1 MKKDRKAR
9 RAALHLRLLA
19 RKRVEAALAFALQAG
34 VPDFLEDATYTAI
47 VLSAFHRSVL
57 ADFIKP
63 LHQCSGRLGLTLDTL
78 HIVASVSRRKSF
90 P

>member
-1 MKKDRKAR
+1 MKKDRETR

-19 RKRVEAALAFALQAG
+19 RKRVEAALVALQAG